1 MAEIDLENPGTLTA
15 TFGMLPLVLIPGPG
29 AEVYRGLG
37 AVIVGG
43 ILVSHVF
50 TLILIPAMLRL
61 GERPRAR
68 LEAPITP
75 AAPYEPARAAA

>member
-1 MAEIDLENPGTLTA
+1 
-15 TFGMLPLVLIPGPG
+15 VPGPG
-29 AEVYRGLG
+29 AEIYRGLG

-61 GERPRAR
+61 GETPLALRQ
-68 LEAPITP
+68 APLTP
-75 AAPYEPARAAA
+75 ANPLQPERAAA

>member
-1 MAEIDLENPGTLTA
+1 
-15 TFGMLPLVLIPGPG
+15 MLPLVIVPGPG
-29 AEVYRGLG
+29 AEIYRGLG

-61 GERPRAR
+61 GEKPMAMREVPV
-68 LEAPITP
+68 TP
-75 AAPYEPARAAA
+75 ATPATPFRQTRAAA